1 MFEKMKIRYYIGLIL
16 LMVLG
21 WQVAISKDVMPKE
34 LENIIGIFPFELSSV
49 LFFGYYFYK
58 QKISLNTVVY
68 DHPDHKWSVPSLI
81 GIVLIFNTFS
91 LTTYWVY
98 LLIQD
103 SFFILE
109 PFIVKQAPGSSLI
122 LIAMMIKSTVTGPIV
137 EEFVCRGLLLNRLI
151 TKTNMWGGILI
162 SSSIFAALH
171 IQTEKLI
178 ATFLFGIVASLI
190 YLKTKNLFF
199 PILIHILHN
208 SLAFIQ
214 TSVFPK
220 WMEFLFFASSEDIHT
235 NVVLKSTLLVI
246 SSMLMILVIVYL
258 VKDVRSENRK
268 TEILPEPEGLQS

>member
-1 MFEKMKIRYYIGLIL
+1 MFEKMKIRYYIGLFL

-21 WQVAISKDVMPKE
+21 WQFAISMAVMPKE
-34 LENIIGIFPFELSSV
+34 LENIIDIFPLELSAV

-58 QKISLNTVVY
+58 QKISLSIVVY
-68 DHPDHKWSVPSLI
+68 DQQDSKWSLPSLI

-91 LTTYWVY
+91 LTTYWLY

-109 PFIVKQAPGSSLI
+109 PFIVKPFPGSSLL

-137 EEFVCRGLLLNRLI
+137 EEFICRGLLLNRLI
-151 TKTNMWGGILI
+151 KKTTMWGGILI
-162 SSSIFAALH
+162 SSSVFAALH
-171 IQTEKLI
+171 LQTEKLI

-190 YLKTKNLFF
+190 YLKTKNLFI

-220 WMEFLFFASSEDIHT
+220 WMEFLFFTSSDDFHT
-235 NVVLKSTLLVI
+235 NVVVKSTLLVI
-246 SSMLMILVIVYL
+246 SSILMTAVIVYL
-258 VKDVRSENRK
+258 VKDLRTDKKKVEM
-268 TEILPEPEGLQS
+268 LPQPEGIH

>member
-1 MFEKMKIRYYIGLIL
+1 MFEKMKTRYYIGLIL
-16 LMVLG
+16 LMVVG
-21 WQVAISKDVMPKE
+21 WQVAIRDVMPKE
-34 LENIIGIFPFELSSV
+34 LENIIAIFPLELSAV

-58 QKISLNTVVY
+58 QKINLNTVVY
-68 DHPDHKWSVPSLI
+68 DHQDHKWSVPSLI

-91 LTTYWVY
+91 LTTYWLY

-109 PFIVKQAPGSSLI
+109 PFIVKPVPGSSLL

-137 EEFVCRGLLLNRLI
+137 EEFICRGLLLNRLI
-151 TKTNMWGGILI
+151 KKTNMWGGILI
-162 SSSIFAALH
+162 SSLVFAALH
-171 IQTEKLI
+171 LQTEKLI
-178 ATFLFGIVASLI
+178 ATFLFGIIASLI
-190 YLKTKNLFF
+190 YLKTKNLFI

-220 WMEFLFFASSEDIHT
+220 WMEFLFFTSSDDIHT

-246 SSMLMILVIVYL
+246 SSLLMIAVIVYL
-258 VKDVRSENRK
+258 VKDLRTDQKKVEMLPQSEV
-268 TEILPEPEGLQS
+268 LQS

>member
-16 LMVLG
+16 LMVVG
-21 WQVAISKDVMPKE
+21 WHFLSKDVMPKE
-34 LENIIGIFPFELSSV
+34 LENIIAIFPLELSAV

-58 QKISLNTVVY
+58 QKINLNTVVY
-68 DHPDHKWSVPSLI
+68 DYQDYKWRVPSLI
-81 GIVLIFNTFS
+81 GIVLIFYTFS
-91 LTTYWVY
+91 LTTYWLY

-109 PFIVKQAPGSSLI
+109 PFIVKPFPGSSLL

-137 EEFVCRGLLLNRLI
+137 EEFICRGLLLNRLI
-151 TKTNMWGGILI
+151 KKTNMWGGILI
-162 SSSIFAALH
+162 SSLVFAALH
-171 IQTEKLI
+171 LQTEKLI
-178 ATFLFGIVASLI
+178 ATFLFGIIASLI
-190 YLKTKNLFF
+190 YLKTKNLFI

-220 WMEFLFFASSEDIHT
+220 WMEFLFFTSSDDIHT

-246 SSMLMILVIVYL
+246 SSLLMIAVIVYL
-258 VKDVRSENRK
+258 VKDLRTDRKKVEMLPQSEA
-268 TEILPEPEGLQS
+268 LQS